1 MVAAG
6 APVGSSDH
14 PSGVAAAELAASGFD
29 ITALLVGVA
38 EGLRALH
45 ATSAAGCPFDAGPG
59 ALVDLARERIDLGL
73 VGSVQFDPP
82 YRRYSP
88 SALLDLVER
97 GRPADLDA
105 ADLTIVHG
113 DAGFDRVW
121 LDAGQVTGW
130 TSVGRSGIGDPYRDL
145 ATMAVDLA
153 QRVTPEALGPFIYAY
168 GLDHPDVV
176 RLDWHVLLDQLLR

>member
-1 MVAAG
+1 M
-6 APVGSSDH
+6 
-14 PSGVAAAELAASGFD
+14 AAADLAASGFD
-29 ITALLVGVA
+29 ISALLVGVA

-59 ALVDLARERIDLGL
+59 ALVDVARERTDLGL
-73 VGSVQFDPP
+73 VDPAQFDPP

-88 SALLDLVER
+88 TALLDLVER
-97 GRPADLDA
+97 GRPADLEADA
-105 ADLTIVHG
+105 LTIIHG
-113 DAGFDRVW
+113 DAGFDRAW
-121 LDAGQVTGW
+121 LEAGRVTGW

-153 QRVTPEALGPFIYAY
+153 HRVTPEALGPFIDAY